1 VRKDS
6 ERLQDMREAI
16 DLIERYAVRG
26 KQVFDEDELI
36 QIWIVHYLQIIG
48 EAARSMSE
56 DFINLHPDVPWID
69 IADFRNVLVHEYWK
83 IEPQIVWSIVQQEL
97 PDLKGKVEQILQSL
111 PEDS

>member
-1 VRKDS
+1 VRKDR

-16 DLIERYAVRG
+16 DQIERYAVRG

-56 DFINLHPDVPWID
+56 DFINQHPDVPWID

-83 IEPQIVWSIVQQEL
+83 IENDIVW
-97 PDLKGKVEQILQSL
+97 
-111 PEDS
+111 

>member
-1 VRKDS
+1 MRKDS

>member
-1 VRKDS
+1 MRKDS

-16 DLIERYAVRG
+16 DQIFRSAVRG

-56 DFINLHPDVPWID
+56 DFIN
-69 IADFRNVLVHEYWK
+69 
-83 IEPQIVWSIVQQEL
+83 
-97 PDLKGKVEQILQSL
+97 
-111 PEDS
+111 